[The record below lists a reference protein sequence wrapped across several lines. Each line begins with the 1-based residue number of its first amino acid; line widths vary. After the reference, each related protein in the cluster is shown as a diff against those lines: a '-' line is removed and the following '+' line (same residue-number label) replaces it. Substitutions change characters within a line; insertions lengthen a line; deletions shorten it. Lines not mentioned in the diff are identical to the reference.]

1 MAQTNQVH
9 GRGTD
14 QSAPAPA
21 APEPSPTP
29 GVASPISSP
38 PAPSHS
44 RHTWYH
50 TIDLPDGSS
59 TPGWYD
65 TRPVA
70 ERVPWPQRLRA
81 GRCLDVGTFDGFWA
95 FEMERR
101 GAAEVV
107 AVDLDDPTRLDWP
120 YDQRAKGL
128 DLIAKWGS
136 ERGPGFAEAAMALN
150 SSVKRRDCSVYDLSP
165 ERVGQFDVVLCGA
178 LLLHLRDP
186 VLALERM
193 RSVCRGTLIL
203 IESLDPRLELVA
215 PTMPAAY
222 LHPTTDEW
230 WVVNSRGLMAM
241 AEVAGFRVVD
251 SGRRFLVG
259 YGPGGPP
266 HRTLP
271 LLGGVAARR
280 PGRRGLLH
288 RIVVAEPRP
297 PDPDR

>member
-1 MAQTNQVH
+1 MARTNQLNGSAT
-9 GRGTD
+9 GR
-14 QSAPAPA
+14 PA
-21 APEPSPTP
+21 APAGEPPVVAPIT
-29 GVASPISSP
+29 ASPSIDR
-38 PAPSHS
+38 S

-50 TIDLPDGSS
+50 TIDLPDGSC

-70 ERVPWPQRLRA
+70 ERVPWPPRLRG

-101 GAAEVV
+101 GASEVV
-107 AVDLDDPTRLDWP
+107 AVDLDDPSRLDWP

-128 DLIAKWGS
+128 ELIAQWGS
-136 ERGPGFAEAAMALN
+136 KRGPGFTEAAMALR
-150 SSVKRRDCSVYDLSP
+150 SSVVRRDCSVYDLSP
-165 ERVGQFDVVLCGA
+165 EHLGQFDVVVCGA

-193 RSVCRGTLIL
+193 RAVCRGTLIL
-203 IESLDPRLELVA
+203 VESLDPRLELVA

-241 AEVAGFRVVD
+241 TEVAGFRVVD

-259 YGPGGPP
+259 YGPGGPD
-266 HRTLP
+266 HRSLP
-271 LLGGVAARR
+271 LLGGLAARR

-297 PDPDR
+297 PHPDR